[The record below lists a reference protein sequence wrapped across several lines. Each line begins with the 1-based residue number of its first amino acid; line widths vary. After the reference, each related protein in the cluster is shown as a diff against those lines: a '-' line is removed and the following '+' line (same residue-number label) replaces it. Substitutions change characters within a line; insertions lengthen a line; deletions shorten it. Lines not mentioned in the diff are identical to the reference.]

1 MPAAEV
7 AENGTVCVPEVVWT
21 TSRKLVVVLALPTGT
36 IATRAAG
43 RTSPSTAQAPELT
56 EDGTPAG
63 AGWLAEGD
71 ADRLAGAGADGLA
84 EGGADEAA
92 GDGADLADEGGADE
106 ADEGGPDRADEGGAD
121 EADEG
126 GADRAE
132 DGCPDEGDEGGADR
146 AEDGCADEAA
156 EGTGPDRAAEGSAAV
171 CVRPMGGTALAAADE
186 TGAEGPSE
194 LTRAGPPP
202 GVTTRAVAVPP
213 AISAAASTTAPVRRA
228 VRRRRTPCR
237 MRSSAPGRAVTGR
250 TASSSS
256 RARRSGLS
264 GGVMTIPQGEAR
276 ACSWLARY
284 NLSPRRC

>member
-1 MPAAEV
+1 MSAAEV
-7 AENGTVCVPEVVWT
+7 AENGIVCVPEAVWT
-21 TSRKLVVVLALPTGT
+21 TSRKLVVVLALPAGT

-43 RTSPSTAQAPELT
+43 CTSPSTAQAAELT

-63 AGWLAEGD
+63 AGRLAEGD
-71 ADRLAGAGADGLA
+71 ADRLAGAGADELA
-84 EGGADEAA
+84 GEGEDRAAEEGAAEEGAARDE
-92 GDGADLADEGGADE
+92 ADEGGADE
-106 ADEGGPDRADEGGAD
+106 ADEDEDGADEDEDGADEDEAD
-121 EADEG
+121 EADED
-126 GADRAE
+126 GADRAKE
-132 DGCPDEGDEGGADR
+132 GRADG
-146 AEDGCADEAA
+146 AA
-156 EGTGPDRAAEGSAAV
+156 EGTTPDGAAEGSAAV

-213 AISAAASTTAPVRRA
+213 ATSAAASTTAPVRRA

-237 MRSSAPGRAVTGR
+237 MRSSVPGRAVTGR

-256 RARRSGLS
+256 RVRRSGLS